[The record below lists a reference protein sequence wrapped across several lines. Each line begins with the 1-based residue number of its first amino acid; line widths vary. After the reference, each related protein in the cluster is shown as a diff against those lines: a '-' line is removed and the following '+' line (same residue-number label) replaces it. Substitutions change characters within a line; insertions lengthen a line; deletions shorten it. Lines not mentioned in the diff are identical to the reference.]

1 MPPVQP
7 SLRGSL
13 LTGASALALSVS
25 ASGAHGQAA
34 PPSPPPRVTVWGEGA
49 LFWTGGPSFNVPT
62 IPGLGAPFTS
72 FNPKLGLEGAVGF
85 DYQWPSQPWHFV
97 FDIRYGR
104 TKTASVNGASSSSSS
119 TTFQSFISVIGF
131 PVTNTTTVT
140 TANSGVTRAT
150 EWESHLVADFMIGRD
165 FGVGTNR
172 PEFQF
177 GFRVADLH
185 AVAQAQE
192 SGLATITTDRTFYAP
207 SLFHF
212 VSTHSSTSTASSAAA
227 RWSSGF
233 FGVGPRLAVAGG
245 IPIAGPWS
253 FDYSGGIAALIG
265 DRTFNV
271 SMWSSLGPGFATNY
285 GNTALVLN
293 ADGWAAISYAFT
305 PHFKASAGLRGD
317 VYGFALTTYDV
328 NTGGLVNISR
338 FFGGPFVR
346 FTGAF

>member
-25 ASGAHGQAA
+25 ASGAHAQAA
-34 PPSPPPRVTVWGEGA
+34 SQSPLAKVTVWGEGA
-49 LFWTGGPSFNVPT
+49 LFWTGGPSFNIPT

-97 FDIRYGR
+97 FDFRYGR
-104 TKTASVNGASSSSSS
+104 TKTASASSASSSSSS
-119 TTFQSFISVIGF
+119 ATFQSFGTFFGF
-131 PVTNTTTVT
+131 PVTNINTVT

-150 EWESHLVADFMIGRD
+150 GWESHLVADFMIGRD
-165 FGVGTNR
+165 FGVGTNK

-185 AVAQAQE
+185 AVAQAQQA
-192 SGLATITTDRTFYAP
+192 GLSTTTTATATFY
-207 SLFHF
+207 
-212 VSTHSSTSTASSAAA
+212 SSVLTRFLTSSSAATA
-227 RWSSGF
+227 AAGRWSSGF

-245 IPIAGPWS
+245 IPIAGLWS

-271 SMWSSLGPGFATNY
+271 SMWSSFGPGFAANY
-285 GNTALVLN
+285 GNYALVLN

-328 NTGGLVNISR
+328 NTGGLMNISR

-346 FTGAF
+346 FTGSF